1 MFVFVIHSHQDPYDF
16 PVSKKPREYFKPWV
30 PNSQEATVLEGAE
43 AISCQ
48 REISRRMDAE

>member
-1 MFVFVIHSHQDPYDF
+1 MIVLVIHSHQDPYDF